1 MSPSSI
7 WRLWFLGTGVLV
19 VLAVFAYVKVFRP
32 EADIAQRLTG
42 EFRHTQQLLRQTE
55 QQVADGAYQPLGS
68 STLPADPGTA
78 PIDPTEPNP
87 PQTSFG
93 SVAKLLN
100 EQGGQAP

>member
-7 WRLWFLGTGVLV
+7 WRLWFLGTGLLV
-19 VLAVFAYVKVFRP
+19 VLAVVAYVKVFRP
-32 EADIAQRLTG
+32 ETDVAQQLSVN
-42 EFRHTQQLLRQTE
+42 FRRTQQLLRQTE
-55 QQVADGAYQPLGS
+55 QQVASGEYQPLGA

-78 PIDPTEPNP
+78 PLDPTEPNP

-93 SVAKLLN
+93 TVAKLLN